1 MDASWNKFIDNGLIR
16 TALVVSGFAVWLGVT
31 VGLLCIH

>member
-16 TALVVSGFAVWLGVT
+16 TALVVSGFALWLGLT
-31 VGLLCIH
+31 VGLLSIH